1 MSDHNGHLVDP
12 TDEDRKIIANTLEG
26 VCITGDLLYSY
37 IKLIRE
43 KHLFLECELVNLQ
56 WVLTH
61 IGAAKDELL
70 RLKERVQDDG

>member
-1 MSDHNGHLVDP
+1 MSDHNGHLVEP
-12 TDEDRKIIANTLEG
+12 TAEDRQIIENVLEG
-26 VCITGDLLYSY
+26 CVSTGDLLYAY

-70 RLKERVQDDG
+70 RLKERVQDV